1 MYWPEQKYSV
11 DLIIILPLFKFDLI
25 WQQTEEK
32 KKKSNLMPNLHSCL
46 ESLVPFHPG
55 SDNRESGGM
64 VLIDISSP
72 FKCLILNQ
80 DQKKN

>member
-32 KKKSNLMPNLHSCL
+32 KKKFDAKSALLP
-46 ESLVPFHPG
+46 
-55 SDNRESGGM
+55 
-64 VLIDISSP
+64 
-72 FKCLILNQ
+72 
-80 DQKKN
+80 